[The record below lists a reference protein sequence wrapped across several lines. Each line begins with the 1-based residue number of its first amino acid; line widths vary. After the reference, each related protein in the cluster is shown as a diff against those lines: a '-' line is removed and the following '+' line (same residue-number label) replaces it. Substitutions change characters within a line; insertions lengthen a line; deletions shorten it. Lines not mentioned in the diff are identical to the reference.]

1 MKRQIAAFA
10 LLSSI
15 ANTVTASAKLGDVTY
30 GNQEPGTY
38 CITYLFTYLA
48 PISMGTELPEPSQN
62 STEPEQTTSSDADEP
77 GRFSTDIEPSL
88 VTTLSPQEPS
98 SVPASQSTSVDFDP
112 TGQRIIFAVTP
123 AEGTRKRDIGGF
135 VGDDICTF
143 ATVFT
148 LGNGRLFEGGV
159 PISYLGDAFQ
169 LLQSSSLPSGDDIT
183 TTFSNNGGSLSFINP
198 GLPGSQASF
207 CQTSSDGAVYMTF
220 TSRPQGCVPV
230 RLTIYG
236 VERCIN
242 GRIDGLDTSTAA
254 ATQEESTQAA
264 VLPSTED
271 PLPTSLLPP
280 DMTDEETVFPTLT
293 IDPTRPLSF
302 SNFTSQQSTVK
313 VPSFTSGIVLPSLS
327 PSRSDEP
334 TVVETETLAPTFAT
348 TSEEV
353 KSSFE
358 ADTTELSST
367 AALPVLESTS
377 SEGEFPTSSS
387 PASTTDEVSFSSS
400 TLPLPT
406 ESSSLTETSDVS
418 NIITTSF
425 ESTTE
430 VPTTTIS
437 METTTTEDIIII
449 TNAIANG
456 RFAMPNLNSVG
467 DIMGFQREGLAE
479 YRDGNCYKGDEGT
492 DDGCVVLKTADGRK
506 RNADSFSGISQM
518 LTSLSPSRTVLYT
531 LQFYYVVIEVGPS
544 QACTIDA
551 YLGTLQAFSQTLS
564 IGDGEATSWKRALT
578 AVRAD
583 AESASLSISISCSG
597 RGVTMVYVDSVF
609 FSNKVTPDNI
619 DTHRLEFRDA
629 EVPPQ
634 QSTVENTPTTVS
646 QTTTASA
653 TPTEICKYT
662 HGEEC
667 QFDSQKNVPD
677 ALCAFEGFFTGDTWK
692 ESRTDYPHQDN
703 REQCI
708 AICKSLPDCQASG
721 HFQNENRCLFTTTV
735 ITENDFIIYDE
746 GEFWKQAS
754 WADQR
759 CWTCPDCIDES
770 VPNMP
775 AEKCSYTQ
783 GDVCTRHATPAS
795 IVCNTAGWMSGGYI
809 SGEYFVDQYPHQES
823 PEACAAICRALF
835 SCKGSSFYGGI
846 CLFST
851 TVLSTTDGP
860 FPLVLDRDPS
870 WNSVWDDSG
879 CFVCPGCTD

>member
-1 MKRQIAAFA
+1 M
-10 LLSSI
+10 
-15 ANTVTASAKLGDVTY
+15 
-30 GNQEPGTY
+30 
-38 CITYLFTYLA
+38 
-48 PISMGTELPEPSQN
+48 
-62 STEPEQTTSSDADEP
+62 
-77 GRFSTDIEPSL
+77 
-88 VTTLSPQEPS
+88 
-98 SVPASQSTSVDFDP
+98 
-112 TGQRIIFAVTP
+112 
-123 AEGTRKRDIGGF
+123 
-135 VGDDICTF
+135 
-143 ATVFT
+143 
-148 LGNGRLFEGGV
+148 
-159 PISYLGDAFQ
+159 
-169 LLQSSSLPSGDDIT
+169 
-183 TTFSNNGGSLSFINP
+183 
-198 GLPGSQASF
+198 
-207 CQTSSDGAVYMTF
+207 
-220 TSRPQGCVPV
+220 
-230 RLTIYG
+230 
-236 VERCIN
+236 
-242 GRIDGLDTSTAA
+242 DTSTAA

-280 DMTDEETVFPTLT
+280 DMTDEETVFPTMT
-293 IDPTRPLSF
+293 IDTTRPLSF

-430 VPTTTIS
+430 VPTTTTS

-506 RNADSFSGISQM
+506 KNADSFSGISQM

-783 GDVCTRHATPAS
+783 GDVCTRHAAPAS

>member
-15 ANTVTASAKLGDVTY
+15 ANTVAASAKLGDVTY

-38 CITYLFTYLA
+38 CITYLSTYLA

-88 VTTLSPQEPS
+88 GTTLSPQEPS

-112 TGQRIIFAVTP
+112 TGQRIIFAATP

-183 TTFSNNGGSLSFINP
+183 TTFSNNRGSLSFINP

-220 TSRPQGCVPV
+220 TSKPQGCVPKDITN
-230 RLTIYG
+230 REHFS

-242 GRIDGLDTSTAA
+242 GRIEGLDTSTAA

-264 VLPSTED
+264 ELPSTED

-280 DMTDEETVFPTLT
+280 DMTDEETVFPTMT

-302 SNFTSQQSTVK
+302 SNFTSRQSTVK
-313 VPSFTSGIVLPSLS
+313 VPSFTSGIAFPSL
-327 PSRSDEP
+327 PTSRSDES
-334 TVVETETLAPTFAT
+334 TVIKTETLVPTFAA

-353 KSSFE
+353 QSSFE
-358 ADTTELSST
+358 PDTTELSST
-367 AALPVLESTS
+367 AALPVLESS
-377 SEGEFPTSSS
+377 SSVGELPTSSS

-400 TLPLPT
+400 ILPLST
-406 ESSSLTETSDVS
+406 ESLSLSETSDVS
-418 NIITTSF
+418 TIITTSF

-430 VPTTTIS
+430 VPTTTTP
-437 METTTTEDIIII
+437 MDTTTTTEGEIII
-449 TNAIANG
+449 TVRNEIGNS

-467 DIMGFQREGLAE
+467 DIMGFERKGLVE
-479 YRDGNCYKGDEGT
+479 YRDGDCYNGDEGT
-492 DDGCVVLKTADGRK
+492 DDGCVVLKTADHRK

-544 QACTIDA
+544 QACTVDA
-551 YLGTLQAFSQTLS
+551 YLGTRQAFSQTLS

-597 RGVTMVYVDSVF
+597 RGVTSVYVDSVF

-619 DTHRLEFRDA
+619 DAHRLEFGDA

-634 QSTVENTPTTVS
+634 QSTVENTPTTVF

-653 TPTEICKYT
+653 TPTETCNYT

-667 QFDSQKNVPD
+667 
-677 ALCAFEGFFTGDTWK
+677 
-692 ESRTDYPHQDN
+692 
-703 REQCI
+703 
-708 AICKSLPDCQASG
+708 
-721 HFQNENRCLFTTTV
+721 
-735 ITENDFIIYDE
+735 
-746 GEFWKQAS
+746 
-754 WADQR
+754 
-759 CWTCPDCIDES
+759 
-770 VPNMP
+770 
-775 AEKCSYTQ
+775 
-783 GDVCTRHATPAS
+783 
-795 IVCNTAGWMSGGYI
+795 
-809 SGEYFVDQYPHQES
+809 
-823 PEACAAICRALF
+823 
-835 SCKGSSFYGGI
+835 
-846 CLFST
+846 
-851 TVLSTTDGP
+851 
-860 FPLVLDRDPS
+860 
-870 WNSVWDDSG
+870 
-879 CFVCPGCTD
+879 